1 MRIERAFKAV
11 LYFGFLVCALVSIKQ
26 SADEFFQGSTTYYV
40 NQEPI
45 TMADLPTLGVCMQ
58 LNLGQEHLVYGKD
71 FTVDVNVNGK
81 ATKTLVINQS
91 VKTWSRIRIHMKEI
105 WQNWMQ
111 MVKGNKWQCFKIS
124 PKCAGDKTINFQQ
137 FFIKFVFKFSNASF
151 YPFDTNVVATSE
163 GNSYGLANGRYFD
176 GIVEKEVLKEQHVLP
191 LYMYQ
196 YELSIVKV
204 VEYHN
209 MESTCSQVWSLPV

>member
-1 MRIERAFKAV
+1 M
-11 LYFGFLVCALVSIKQ
+11 
-26 SADEFFQGSTTYYV
+26 
-40 NQEPI
+40 
-45 TMADLPTLGVCMQ
+45 
-58 LNLGQEHLVYGKD
+58 
-71 FTVDVNVNGK
+71 
-81 ATKTLVINQS
+81 
-91 VKTWSRIRIHMKEI
+91 
-105 WQNWMQ
+105 
-111 MVKGNKWQCFKIS
+111 
-124 PKCAGDKTINFQQ
+124 
-137 FFIKFVFKFSNASF
+137 FKFSNESF

-209 MESTCSQVWSLPV
+209 MESTCSQVWSLPVYVIYFLLSVFTTVEREKIN